1 MQQAIPTIRRIL
13 RRKLPIDTVSLWM
26 EARSHG
32 RGPAKWP
39 GSFCVWGTA
48 RMTMPAIPADYFDAF
63 IAEQLAK
70 PQPVEDDNQVIVHAY
85 ED

>member
-1 MQQAIPTIRRIL
+1 
-13 RRKLPIDTVSLWM
+13 
-26 EARSHG
+26 
-32 RGPAKWP
+32 
-39 GSFCVWGTA
+39 
-48 RMTMPAIPADYFDAF
+48 MTMPAIPADYFDAF